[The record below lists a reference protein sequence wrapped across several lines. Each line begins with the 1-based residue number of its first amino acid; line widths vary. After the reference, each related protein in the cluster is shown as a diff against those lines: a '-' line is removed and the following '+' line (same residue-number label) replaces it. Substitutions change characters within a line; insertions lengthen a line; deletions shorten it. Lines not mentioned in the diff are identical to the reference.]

1 MRFLFRTGLA
11 TGMVVGVLVLASALW
26 AEYSA
31 RGSCASVG
39 SPAASA
45 QRADGSS
52 GTLVDEALPG
62 YQIGEKHSIWVD
74 APPARVFDSLER
86 DAGGEHPILSLFGL
100 LTVFGERG
108 ASSLSEAD
116 EPVLDWLRTGRVEA
130 LEGPG
135 REVVLV
141 ADDTGVV
148 SFSADP
154 EVGGARVVTET
165 RVAFHDRASCRQF
178 GRYWG
183 VIYPG
188 SSLHRVYLLETIR
201 HRVEVAASPDNRSD
215 ESSREKRR
223 PERSVAG
230 ATVTEEREA

>member
-1 MRFLFRTGLA
+1 MKFLVRTGLA
-11 TGMVVGVLVLASALW
+11 TGMVVVVLILASALW

-31 RGSCASVG
+31 RGSCVSVG

-52 GTLVDEALPG
+52 DTLVDGALPG

-74 APPARVFDSLER
+74 AAPARVFESLER
-86 DAGGEHPILSLFGL
+86 DAGGEHPILRLFGL
-100 LTVFGERG
+100 LTVFGDRG
-108 ASSLSEAD
+108 ASSLSEGD
-116 EPVLDWLRTGRVEA
+116 EPVLDWLRPGSEEV
-130 LEGPG
+130 LEEPG

-148 SFSADP
+148 SFRADP
-154 EVGGARVVTET
+154 EAGGARVVTET
-165 RVAFHDRASCRQF
+165 RIMFDDRASCRQF

-188 SSLHRVYLLETIR
+188 SSLHRVFLLETVR
-201 HRVEVAASPDNRSD
+201 HRVEAASLDNRSD
-215 ESSREKRR
+215 KSSREKRR
-223 PERSVAG
+223 SEQSVVG
-230 ATVTEEREA
+230 AAFEEEREA

>member
-11 TGMVVGVLVLASALW
+11 TGMVVGVLILASALW

-52 GTLVDEALPG
+52 DTLVDEALPG

-108 ASSLSEAD
+108 ASSLSEED

-154 EVGGARVVTET
+154 EAGGARVVTET

-230 ATVTEEREA
+230 ALVKEEGEA

>member
-11 TGMVVGVLVLASALW
+11 TGIVVVVLILASALW

-74 APPARVFDSLER
+74 APPAKVFDSLER

-154 EVGGARVVTET
+154 EAGGARVVTET

-230 ATVTEEREA
+230 ALVKEEGEA

>member
-1 MRFLFRTGLA
+1 VRFLFRTGLA

-45 QRADGSS
+45 QREDGSS
-52 GTLVDEALPG
+52 DTLVDEALPG

-154 EVGGARVVTET
+154 EAGGARVVTET

>member
-11 TGMVVGVLVLASALW
+11 TGIVVVVLILASALW

-100 LTVFGERG
+100 LTVFGEQG
-108 ASSLSEAD
+108 TPSLSEAD

-154 EVGGARVVTET
+154 EAGGALVVTET
-165 RVAFHDRASCRQF
+165 RVVFHDRASCRQF

-201 HRVEVAASPDNRSD
+201 HRVEVAASLDNRSD
-215 ESSREKRR
+215 ESREKRR
-223 PERSVAG
+223 PERSVAD
-230 ATVTEEREA
+230 ATVTEQREA

>member
-1 MRFLFRTGLA
+1 MTFLVRTGLV
-11 TGMVVGVLVLASALW
+11 TSIVVVALILTSALW

-31 RGSCASVG
+31 RSSCASVG

-52 GTLVDEALPG
+52 DTLVDRAPPG

-74 APPARVFDSLER
+74 AQPARVFDSLER
-86 DAGGEHPILSLFGL
+86 EAGNEHPILRLFGL
-100 LTVFGERG
+100 LRVFGERG
-108 ASSLSEAD
+108 PSSFSEGD
-116 EPVLDWLRTGRVEA
+116 VPVLDWPHTGSEEA
-130 LEGPG
+130 LEGSS

-141 ADDTGVV
+141 ADDTAVV
-148 SFSADP
+148 SFRIDP
-154 EVGGARVVTET
+154 EAGGARLTTET
-165 RVAFHDRASCRQF
+165 RIKFDDQASCRQF

-201 HRVEVAASPDNRSD
+201 HRVEVAASQ
-215 ESSREKRR
+215 
-223 PERSVAG
+223 G
-230 ATVTEEREA
+230 G

>member
-1 MRFLFRTGLA
+1 VRFLFRTGLA
-11 TGMVVGVLVLASALW
+11 TGMVVGVLVLASTLW

-39 SPAASA
+39 SPAAWA

-52 GTLVDEALPG
+52 DTLVDEALPE

-74 APPARVFDSLER
+74 APPAKVFDSLER

-100 LTVFGERG
+100 VRVFGERG
-108 ASSLSEAD
+108 ASSLSEED

-130 LEGPG
+130 LEEPG

-148 SFSADP
+148 SFRADP
-154 EVGGARVVTET
+154 EAGGARVATET
-165 RVAFHDRASCRQF
+165 RVMFDDRASCRQF

-215 ESSREKRR
+215 ESFRAKRR

-230 ATVTEEREA
+230 ATAKEEREA

>member
-1 MRFLFRTGLA
+1 VRFLFRTGLA
-11 TGMVVGVLVLASALW
+11 TGVAVVVLILASALW

-52 GTLVDEALPG
+52 DTLVDEALPG
-62 YQIGEKHSIWVD
+62 YQIEEKHSIWVG

-100 LTVFGERG
+100 LTVFGERRTP
-108 ASSLSEAD
+108 SLSEAD

-135 REVVLV
+135 REVVLI
-141 ADDTGVV
+141 ADDTGAV

-154 EVGGARVVTET
+154 EAGGARVVTET

-223 PERSVAG
+223 PERSAAD

>member
-1 MRFLFRTGLA
+1 MRFLFRTGLS
-11 TGMVVGVLVLASALW
+11 TGMVVVVLALASALW

-52 GTLVDEALPG
+52 GTLVDGALPG

-74 APPARVFDSLER
+74 APPAKVFDSLEQ

-100 LTVFGERG
+100 LRVFGERG
-108 ASSLSEAD
+108 ASSLSEDD

-130 LEGPG
+130 LEEPG

-141 ADDTGVV
+141 ADDTGMV
-148 SFSADP
+148 SFRAYP
-154 EVGGARVVTET
+154 EAGGSRVATET
-165 RVAFHDRASCRQF
+165 RVAFDDRVSCRQF

-201 HRVEVAASPDNRSD
+201 HRAEVAASPDNRSD
-215 ESSREKRR
+215 ESSRVRR
-223 PERSVAG
+223 RLERSVAG
-230 ATVTEEREA
+230 ATAKEEGEA

>member
-1 MRFLFRTGLA
+1 VRFLFRTGLA
-11 TGMVVGVLVLASALW
+11 TGIVVVVLILASALW

-52 GTLVDEALPG
+52 DRLVDEAIPG

-74 APPARVFDSLER
+74 APPAKVFDSLER

-108 ASSLSEAD
+108 TPSLSEAD

-130 LEGPG
+130 LEDPG
-135 REVVLV
+135 REVVLI

-154 EVGGARVVTET
+154 EAGGARVVTET
-165 RVAFHDRASCRQF
+165 RIAFHDRASCRQF

-183 VIYPG
+183 MIYPG

-201 HRVEVAASPDNRSD
+201 HRVEVATSPDNRSD

-230 ATVTEEREA
+230 ALVKEEGEA